1 MASKKA
7 KDRKYELADQLK
19 EHFSTYKKMFLV
31 DADNVG
37 SNQLHQIRMALRG
50 KALVYCGKNTQM
62 RRVIRELEGE
72 GRTDLEKIRMSLK
85 LNLAIVFTN
94 ENLTDVRD
102 LILANK
108 VAAPARAGSIAQCN
122 VVVPAGNTG
131 MEPTMTSFLQALNI
145 PSKITKGSIEILNPV
160 DLIMEGDKCEA
171 SQCALLEKLGIK
183 PFSYGLKVK
192 HVFDDGA
199 MYDPAVLDISEE
211 DILGFFAAG
220 VQKVAAVS
228 LETGIPTIA
237 SVPYSILL
245 AFKNLLAVAA
255 MTDYTFPE
263 AQPLKDFLANPE
275 AFAAAAA
282 PAASAAAAD
291 EAAEEAPKEESSEED
306 DGAAMGMFGDDY

>member
-1 MASKKA
+1 MGTLESTFCTACDEHPQGETELEMASKKV
-7 KDRKYELADQLK
+7 KERKYQLADELK
-19 EHFSTYKKMFLV
+19 QHFADYTKLFMV
-31 DADNVG
+31 DCDNVG
-37 SNQLHQIRMALRG
+37 SNQIQQIRIALRG
-50 KALVYCGKNTQM
+50 KAVLYCGKNTQM
-62 RRVIRELEGE
+62 RRVIRELESE
-72 GRTDLEKIRMSLK
+72 GMTQLEKVRMQLK
-85 LNLAIVFTN
+85 LNVALVFTN
-94 ENLTDVRD
+94 EDLPMVRD
-102 LILANK
+102 LILENK
-108 VAAPARAGSIAQCN
+108 VAAPARSGSIAQCD
-122 VVVPAGNTG
+122 VIVPAGNTG
-131 MEPTMTSFLQALNI
+131 MEPTMTSFLQALSI

-160 DLIMEGDKCEA
+160 DLIMEGEKCEA

-199 MYDPAVLDISEE
+199 MYDPAVLDISGE

-255 MTDYTFPE
+255 
-263 AQPLKDFLANPE
+263 
-275 AFAAAAA
+275 AAA

-306 DGAAMGMFGDDY
+306 DG